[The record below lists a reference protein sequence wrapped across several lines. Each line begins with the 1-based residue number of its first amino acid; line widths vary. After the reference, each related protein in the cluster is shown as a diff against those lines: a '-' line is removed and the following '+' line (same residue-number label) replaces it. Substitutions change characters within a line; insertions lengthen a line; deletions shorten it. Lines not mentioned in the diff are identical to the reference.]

1 MANKNQID
9 IIEKDIIEAE
19 GYLNKR
25 PIEIYNFF
33 IKLNATYQ
41 DKKEIYIS
49 ERNTVI
55 EKYSFMTIEDN
66 SNYYNEY
73 KPLLESLIKRLKM
86 HIAKLQDEDEKIM
99 SSNQSNSV
107 TINNNN
113 TNTANANT
121 TQNISIKSTMEKIDQ
136 IPDEI
141 LAKNLKYELKGMLTE
156 LEDCKDN
163 QEKKSKLMEVV
174 KWLGDKTADAF
185 IACLPYFAGLGL

>member
-1 MANKNQID
+1 MANKNQIY

-66 SNYYNEY
+66 SNYYDEY

-113 TNTANANT
+113 TNTANVNIA
-121 TQNISIKSTMEKIDQ
+121 QNINIKNTMEKIDQ

-141 LAKNLKYELKGMLTE
+141 LAKKLKYELKGMLSE